1 MSEPLRVLQIEDS
14 ESDAALIVRALEKA
28 RYQVEWE
35 RVEDAAGMRAALA
48 ERAWDVIIADY
59 YLPQF
64 DASAALAI
72 LRDSGRDIP
81 FIVVSGRMGEDTA
94 VEMMKAGAHDYLLK
108 DKLARL
114 GPAVERELRDAGS
127 RRDRRRAE
135 EALAASE
142 ARFRALLESAPQG
155 VVAVDEKGHIAL
167 VNVKTEEMFGY
178 SRDEL
183 LGRPLDIL
191 LPERYRAA
199 HLEHQRHY
207 FAHPRTR
214 PMGLGL
220 DLWGRGKNGSEFPLE
235 ISLSFVEQG
244 GTQQALALITD
255 ITDRKKAEEHIRQA
269 QKLESIGML
278 AGGIAHDFNNLLVG
292 VIGNASLAQD
302 LLPPGSPAAEL
313 LDAVVKTGEQA
324 AHLTRQML
332 AYAGKG
338 QFVVELLNLS
348 DLLPEMTGLVQP
360 SISKKIAL
368 HLALDPDLPPIEAD
382 RGQMQQVFMNLVLNA
397 AEAIG
402 SDAGM
407 ISVKTCIQ
415 GVDEAYIRRNLE
427 TELAPGRY
435 VLLEVRDTGCGMDDA
450 TRARIFDPFFSTK
463 FQGRGLGLAA
473 VAGIVRGHKGAIS
486 ASSMLGK
493 GACFTVLFPAAEGAA
508 AAAQVAG
515 LNMALHG
522 AGTIL
527 VVDDEQPVR
536 DLARKVLER
545 YGYKVLLADGGTAA
559 INTFKRHPGDI
570 SLVILDAS
578 MPGMSGAETF
588 PELRKVRPEVRILVS
603 SGYSELETMKAFPG
617 PRVTGFI
624 QKPYTSRG
632 LAEKVRSAM
641 A

>member
-1 MSEPLRVLQIEDS
+1 MSELLRVLQIEDS
-14 ESDAALIVRALEKA
+14 EGDAAMIVRALEKA
-28 RYQVEWE
+28 RYQVEGV

-59 YLPQF
+59 HLPQF
-64 DASAALAI
+64 DAPAALRI

-81 FIVVSGRMGEDTA
+81 FIVVSAVIGEDTA
-94 VEMMKAGAHDYLLK
+94 VAMMRSGAHDYLLK

-114 GPAVERELRDAGS
+114 GPAVDRELRDAES
-127 RRDRRRAE
+127 RRERRRAE

-155 VVAVDEKGHIAL
+155 VIAVDEQGHIAL

-183 LGRPLDIL
+183 FGGPLDIL
-191 LPERYRAA
+191 LLERYRVA
-199 HLEHQRHY
+199 HSEHQRQY
-207 FAHPRTR
+207 FAHSRTR
-214 PMGLGL
+214 LMGLGL
-220 DLWGRGKNGSEFPLE
+220 DLWGRRKNGSEFPLE

-244 GTQQALALITD
+244 GTQLALALITD
-255 ITDRKKAEEHIRQA
+255 ITDRKKAEEHLRQA

-302 LLPPGSPAAEL
+302 LLPRGSPAGEL

-338 QFVVELLNLS
+338 QFVVEPLNLS
-348 DLLPEMTGLVQP
+348 DLFPEMTGLVQP

-368 HLALDPDLPPIEAD
+368 HLDLDPDLPYIEAD

-407 ISVKTCIQ
+407 ISVKTRVQ
-415 GVDEAYIRRNLE
+415 NVDEPYIRRNLE
-427 TELAPGRY
+427 TELSPGRY
-435 VLLEVRDTGCGMDDA
+435 VILEARDTGCGMDDA
-450 TRARIFDPFFSTK
+450 TRARMFDPFFSTK

-486 ASSMLGK
+486 VSSAPGK
-493 GACFTVLFPAAEGAA
+493 GACFTVLFPATEGAA
-508 AAAQVAG
+508 AVAQVGAR
-515 LNMALHG
+515 NVSIHG
-522 AGTIL
+522 TGTIL
-527 VVDDEQPVR
+527 VVDDEQGVR
-536 DLARKVLER
+536 NLVRRVLEQ
-545 YGYKVLLADGGTAA
+545 YGYKVLLADGGAAA

-570 SLVILDAS
+570 SLVVLDAS
-578 MPGMSGAETF
+578 MPGMSGAETL
-588 PELRKVRPEVRILVS
+588 PELRKIRPEVKILVS
-603 SGYSELETMKAFPG
+603 SGYSELETMKDFPG

-624 QKPYTSRG
+624 QKPYTSSG

>member
-1 MSEPLRVLQIEDS
+1 MSELLRLLQIEDS
-14 ESDAALIVRALEKA
+14 ESDAALIVRVLEKA
-28 RYQVEWE
+28 RYQVEWK
-35 RVEDAAGMRAALA
+35 RVEDAAGMRAALE
-48 ERAWDVIIADY
+48 ERAWDIIVSDY

-64 DASAALAI
+64 GAPAALGI
-72 LRDSGRDIP
+72 LRESGRDIP

-114 GPAVERELRDAGS
+114 GPAVERELRDAKS
-127 RRDRRRAE
+127 RRDRKRAE

-142 ARFRALLESAPQG
+142 ARFRTLLESAPQG
-155 VVAVDEKGHIAL
+155 IITIDEKGTIAL
-167 VNVKTEEMFGY
+167 VNVKIEEMFGY
-178 SRDEL
+178 GRHEL
-183 LGRPLDIL
+183 LGQPLDIL
-191 LPERYRAA
+191 LPERRRAA
-199 HLEHQRHY
+199 HLLHQRQY
-207 FAHPRTR
+207 FEHPRTR

-220 DLWGRGKNGSEFPLE
+220 DLSGQRKGGGEFPLE
-235 ISLSFVEQG
+235 ISLSFVDQA
-244 GTQQALALITD
+244 GTQLALALVTD
-255 ITDRKKAEEHIRQA
+255 ITDRKRAEEHLRQA

-302 LLPPGSPAAEL
+302 LLPPGSQASEL
-313 LDAVVKTGEQA
+313 VEAVVRTGEQA

-338 QFVVELLNLS
+338 QFVVEPVNLS
-348 DLLPEMTGLVQP
+348 DLIPEMTGLVQP

-368 HLALDPDLPPIEAD
+368 HLGLDPDVPAIQAD
-382 RGQMQQVFMNLVLNA
+382 RGQMQQIFMNLVLNA

-407 ISVKTCIQ
+407 ISVRTGVQ
-415 GVDEAYIRRNLE
+415 DVDESYIRNNLE
-427 TELAPGRY
+427 TDLAPGKY
-435 VLLEVRDTGCGMDDA
+435 ALLEVRDTGCGMDEA
-450 TRARIFDPFFSTK
+450 TRSRIFDPFYSTK

-473 VAGIVRGHKGAIS
+473 VAGIVRGHGGAIHVSS
-486 ASSMLGK
+486 APGR
-493 GACFTVLFPAAEGAA
+493 GACFTVLFPAVVGASA
-508 AAAQVAG
+508 VAQVAAQYA
-515 LNMALHG
+515 ALG
-522 AGTIL
+522 GTGTIL
-527 VVDDEQPVR
+527 IVDDEHSVR
-536 DLARKVLER
+536 DLARRVLER
-545 YGYKVLLADGGTAA
+545 YGYKVLLADGGPAA
-559 INTFKRHPGDI
+559 IDTFKRHPGSI

-578 MPGMSGAETF
+578 MPGMSGAETY
-588 PELRKVRPEVRILVS
+588 PELRKVRPEVKILVS

-624 QKPYTSRG
+624 QKPYSSRG

>member
-1 MSEPLRVLQIEDS
+1 MREPLRVLQVEDS

-28 RYQVEWE
+28 RFQVEWE

-59 YLPQF
+59 HLPQF
-64 DASAALAI
+64 DAPAALAI
-72 LRDSGRDIP
+72 LRDSGLDIP
-81 FIVVSGRMGEDTA
+81 FIVVSAIMGEDTA

-114 GPAVERELRDAGS
+114 APAVERELRDAES
-127 RRDRRRAE
+127 RRERRRAE

-155 VVAVDEKGHIAL
+155 VIAIDENGLVAL
-167 VNVKTEEMFGY
+167 VNVRTEEMFGY

-183 LGRPLDIL
+183 IGRPLDIL
-191 LPERYRAA
+191 LPERLRAA
-199 HLEHQRHY
+199 HLKHQRQY

-220 DLWGRGKNGSEFPLE
+220 DLWGRRKNSSEIPLE
-235 ISLSFVEQG
+235 ISLSCVEHG
-244 GTQQALALITD
+244 GTQLALALVTD
-255 ITDRKKAEEHIRQA
+255 ITERKKAEEHFRQA

-292 VIGNASLAQD
+292 VIGSASLAQD

-313 LDAVVKTGEQA
+313 LDEVVKTGEQA

-348 DLLPEMTGLVQP
+348 NLLPEMTGLVQP

-368 HLALDPDLPPIEAD
+368 HLDLDSDLPPIEAD

-397 AEAIG
+397 AEAID

-407 ISVKTCIQ
+407 ISVKTGVQ
-415 GVDEAYIRRNLE
+415 DVDEPYIRRNLE
-427 TELAPGRY
+427 TELSPGRY

-486 ASSMLGK
+486 VSSVPGN

-508 AAAQVAG
+508 AAAQVAAG
-515 LNMALHG
+515 NLPLHG
-522 AGTIL
+522 TGTIL
-527 VVDDEQPVR
+527 VVDDERPVR

-545 YGYKVLLADGGTAA
+545 YGYKVLLADGGPAA

-588 PELRKVRPEVRILVS
+588 PELRKVRPEVKILVS

-617 PRVTGFI
+617 QRVTGFI

-632 LAEKVRSAM
+632 LAEKVSSAM
-641 A
+641 E

>member
-1 MSEPLRVLQIEDS
+1 MSELLRVLQIEDS
-14 ESDAALIVRALEKA
+14 ECDAALIVRELEKT

-48 ERAWDVIIADY
+48 ERAWDVIISDY

-64 DASAALAI
+64 GAPAALGI
-72 LRDSGRDIP
+72 LLDSGRDIP

-108 DKLARL
+108 GKLARL
-114 GPAVERELRDAGS
+114 GPAVERELRDAKS
-127 RRDRRRAE
+127 RRERRRAE

-155 VVAVDEKGHIAL
+155 VIVVDQGHIAL
-167 VNVKTEEMFGY
+167 VNARTEEMFGY

-183 LGRPLDIL
+183 LGQTLDIL

-199 HLEHQRHY
+199 HLEHRRQY

-220 DLWGRGKNGSEFPLE
+220 DLLGQRKGGGEFPLE
-235 ISLSFVEQG
+235 IGLSFVDQA
-244 GTQQALALITD
+244 GTQLALALITD
-255 ITDRKKAEEHIRQA
+255 ITDRKRAEEHLRQA

-302 LLPPGSPAAEL
+302 LLPPGSPAGEL
-313 LDAVVKTGEQA
+313 LEAVVKTGEQA

-338 QFVVELLNLS
+338 QFVVEPLNLS

-368 HLALDPDLPPIEAD
+368 HLGLDQDLPPIQAD

-407 ISVKTCIQ
+407 ISVKTRVQ
-415 GVDEAYIRRNLE
+415 DVDELYIRRNLE
-427 TELAPGRY
+427 AELSPGRY
-435 VLLEVRDTGCGMDDA
+435 VLLEVRDTGCGMDEA
-450 TRARIFDPFFSTK
+450 TRTRIFDPFFSTK
-463 FQGRGLGLAA
+463 FHGRGLGLAA
-473 VAGIVRGHKGAIS
+473 VGGIVRGHGGAIS
-486 ASSMLGK
+486 VSSAPGK

-508 AAAQVAG
+508 AVAQVAAQYATLG
-515 LNMALHG
+515 G
-522 AGTIL
+522 TGTIL
-527 VVDDEQPVR
+527 VVDDERPVR

-545 YGYKVLLADGGTAA
+545 YGYKVLLADGGIAA

-578 MPGMSGAETF
+578 MPGMSGAETY
-588 PELRKVRPEVRILVS
+588 PELRKVRPGVKILVS

-617 PRVTGFI
+617 PRATGFI
-624 QKPYTSRG
+624 QKPYTSLG

>member
-1 MSEPLRVLQIEDS
+1 MSEPLRVLQIEDL

-48 ERAWDVIIADY
+48 ARPWDVIISDY
-59 YLPQF
+59 HLPQF
-64 DASAALAI
+64 DAPSALGI
-72 LRDSGRDIP
+72 LRDSGLDIP
-81 FIVVSGRMGEDTA
+81 FIVVSAVIGEDTA
-94 VEMMKAGAHDYLLK
+94 VEMMKSGAHDYLLK
-108 DKLARL
+108 DRLARL
-114 GPAVERELRDAGS
+114 APAVERELRDAET
-127 RRDRRRAE
+127 RRERRRAE

-155 VVAVDEKGHIAL
+155 VIAIDENGHIAL
-167 VNVKTEEMFGY
+167 VNVRTEELFGY

-183 LGRPLDIL
+183 IGWPMDMV
-191 LPERYRAA
+191 LPERLRAA
-199 HLEHQRHY
+199 HPDHVREY

-214 PMGLGL
+214 LMGLGL
-220 DLWGRGKNGSEFPLE
+220 DLWGRRKDGSEFPLE
-235 ISLSFVEQG
+235 ISLSCVEHG
-244 GTQQALALITD
+244 GRQQALALVTD
-255 ITDRKKAEEHIRQA
+255 ITERRKAEEQFRQA

-302 LLPPGSPAAEL
+302 LLPPGSPAGEL
-313 LDAVVKTGEQA
+313 LDEVVKTGEQA

-338 QFVVELLNLS
+338 RFVVELLNLS
-348 DLLPEMTGLVQP
+348 ELIPEMTGLVQP

-368 HLALDPDLPPIEAD
+368 HLDLDSDLPSIEAD

-402 SDAGM
+402 GGAGM
-407 ISVKTCIQ
+407 ISVKTGSQ
-415 GVDEAYIRRNLE
+415 VVDETYIRRTLGS
-427 TELAPGRY
+427 ELAPGRY
-435 VLLEVRDTGCGMDDA
+435 VLLEVRDTGCGIDDA

-473 VAGIVRGHKGAIS
+473 VAGIVRQHKGAIS
-486 ASSMLGK
+486 VSSVPGK
-493 GACFTVLFPAAEGAA
+493 GACFTMLLPAAEGAA
-508 AAAQVAG
+508 AATQAAAG
-515 LNMALHG
+515 NVALHG
-522 AGTIL
+522 TGTIL
-527 VVDDEQPVR
+527 VVDDETPVR
-536 DLARKVLER
+536 NLASKALER
-545 YGYKVLLADGGTAA
+545 YGYKVLLADGGPEA

-588 PELRKVRPEVRILVS
+588 PELRKIRPAVKILIS

-617 PRVTGFI
+617 SPAGFI

-632 LAEKVRSAM
+632 LAEKVKSAM

>member
-1 MSEPLRVLQIEDS
+1 MQVEDS

-28 RYQVEWE
+28 RFQVEWE

-59 YLPQF
+59 HLPQF
-64 DASAALAI
+64 DAPAALAI
-72 LRDSGRDIP
+72 LRDSGLDIP
-81 FIVVSGRMGEDTA
+81 FIVVSAIMGEDTA

-114 GPAVERELRDAGS
+114 APAVERELRDAES
-127 RRDRRRAE
+127 RRERRRAE

-155 VVAVDEKGHIAL
+155 VIAIDENGLVAL
-167 VNVKTEEMFGY
+167 VNVRTEEMFGY

-183 LGRPLDIL
+183 IGRPLDIL
-191 LPERYRAA
+191 LPERLRAA
-199 HLEHQRHY
+199 HLKHQRQY

-220 DLWGRGKNGSEFPLE
+220 DLWGRRKNSSEIPLE
-235 ISLSFVEQG
+235 ISLSCVEHG
-244 GTQQALALITD
+244 GTQLALALVTD
-255 ITDRKKAEEHIRQA
+255 ITERKKAEEHFRQA

-292 VIGNASLAQD
+292 VIGSASLAQD

-313 LDAVVKTGEQA
+313 LDEVVKTGEQA

-348 DLLPEMTGLVQP
+348 NLLPEMTGLVQP

-368 HLALDPDLPPIEAD
+368 HLDLDSDLPPIEAD

-397 AEAIG
+397 AEAID

-407 ISVKTCIQ
+407 VSVKTGVQ
-415 GVDEAYIRRNLE
+415 DVDEPYIRRNLE
-427 TELAPGRY
+427 TELSPGRY

-486 ASSMLGK
+486 VSSVPGN

-508 AAAQVAG
+508 AAAQVAAG
-515 LNMALHG
+515 NLPLHG
-522 AGTIL
+522 TGTIL
-527 VVDDEQPVR
+527 VVDDERPVR

-545 YGYKVLLADGGTAA
+545 YGYKVLLADGGPAA

-588 PELRKVRPEVRILVS
+588 PELRKVRPEVKILVS

-617 PRVTGFI
+617 QRVTGFI

-632 LAEKVRSAM
+632 LAEKVSSAM
-641 A
+641 E

>member
-1 MSEPLRVLQIEDS
+1 
-14 ESDAALIVRALEKA
+14 
-28 RYQVEWE
+28 
-35 RVEDAAGMRAALA
+35 
-48 ERAWDVIIADY
+48 
-59 YLPQF
+59 
-64 DASAALAI
+64 
-72 LRDSGRDIP
+72 
-81 FIVVSGRMGEDTA
+81 MGEDTA

-114 GPAVERELRDAGS
+114 GPAVERELRDAKS
-127 RRDRRRAE
+127 RRERRRAE

-155 VVAVDEKGHIAL
+155 VIAVDEKGHIAF

-183 LGRPLDIL
+183 FGRPLDSL

-199 HLEHQRHY
+199 HLDHQRQY

-214 PMGLGL
+214 PIGLGL
-220 DLWGRGKNGSEFPLE
+220 DLWGQRKSGSEFPLE
-235 ISLSFVEQG
+235 ISLSFVEQA
-244 GTQQALALITD
+244 GTQLALALVTD
-255 ITDRKKAEEHIRQA
+255 ITDRKRAEEHLRQA

-302 LLPPGSPAAEL
+302 LLPPGSPAGEL

-338 QFVVELLNLS
+338 RFVVEPLNLS

-368 HLALDPDLPPIEAD
+368 HLELDSDLPPIEAD

-397 AEAIG
+397 AEAID
-402 SDAGM
+402 SDTGM
-407 ISVKTCIQ
+407 ISVKTGVQ
-415 GVDEAYIRRNLE
+415 DVDEPYIRRNLE
-427 TELAPGRY
+427 TELSPGRY
-435 VLLEVRDTGCGMDDA
+435 VLLEVRDTGSGMDDA

-486 ASSMLGK
+486 VSSVPGK

-508 AAAQVAG
+508 AVAQVAAR
-515 LNMALHG
+515 NVTFHG
-522 AGTIL
+522 TGTIL
-527 VVDDEQPVR
+527 VVDDEQAVR
-536 DLARKVLER
+536 DLARRVLER
-545 YGYKVLLADGGTAA
+545 YGYKVLLADGGPAA

-588 PELRKVRPEVRILVS
+588 PELHKVRPEVKVLVS

-617 PRVTGFI
+617 PRVPGFF
-624 QKPYTSRG
+624 QKPYSSRG